1 MSAPGSE
8 DLPELDLV
16 EPVVQAGAAPPP
28 PKGTMAGDE
37 KEAPPVA
44 TTSWGDLPPV
54 LIIAM
59 RPQKAGAVLQVCGL
73 SALER
78 LVKQLLAAGH
88 AQVIIAS
95 DGTCVLPSPL
105 PAGAIE
111 RETPDDAAL
120 QALRKE
126 MENPTEYPADTVRP
140 RNSDLKLSIR
150 ITDAASVTRAE
161 DAIFAELKRGDLG
174 LVARHLNKPV
184 SFWITRN
191 VLCKIAVTPNQ
202 VTVGA
207 GIIGLIGALFVA
219 GGSYLSILFGLF
231 LAHVQSVLDGCDG
244 ELARVRF
251 QQSAIGEWLDTVV
264 DDALNIIL
272 FTCIAI
278 GVSGHVGSGRVGAVG
293 FFATLM
299 LIFYNVIAYRELLRQ
314 GEGGEVLKVRWWFN
328 GGKSMKEIFAA
339 GGGKDT
345 GAKAIVMAA
354 GRRDFFLAAWF
365 VLALLNMH
373 RTLVLYI
380 LIIGLVN
387 GAVAGGQLLWPP
399 KKPEPSSE

>member
-1 MSAPGSE
+1 
-8 DLPELDLV
+8 
-16 EPVVQAGAAPPP
+16 
-28 PKGTMAGDE
+28 MAGDE
-37 KEAPPVA
+37 TGAPPVA
-44 TTSWGDLPPV
+44 TVSWGDLPPV
-54 LIIAM
+54 LIVAM

-73 SALER
+73 TALER
-78 LVKQLLAAGH
+78 LVKQMLAVGH
-88 AQVIIAS
+88 AQVMIAS

-105 PAGAIE
+105 PPGAIE

-126 MENPTEYPADTVRP
+126 MENPAEYPADTVRP
-140 RNSDLKLSIR
+140 RNSDLKMSIR
-150 ITDAASVTRAE
+150 VTDKASVTRAE

-202 VTVGA
+202 VTIGA
-207 GIIGLIGALFVA
+207 GIIGLIGAMFVA

-231 LAHVQSVLDGCDG
+231 LTHVQSVLDGCDG

-251 QQSAIGEWLDTVV
+251 QQSAIGEWLDTIV

-272 FTCIAI
+272 FTCLAI
-278 GVSGHVGSGRVGAVG
+278 GISSYTGSGRVGAVG
-293 FFATLM
+293 FFATLLLM
-299 LIFYNVIAYRELLRQ
+299 FYNAIAYRELLRQ

-328 GGKSMKEIFAA
+328 GGKSLKEIYAA
-339 GGGKDT
+339 GGGKAT

-354 GRRDFFLAAWF
+354 GRRDFFLAAWV
-365 VLALLNMH
+365 VLSLFTFHRMILLYAL
-373 RTLVLYI
+373 V
-380 LIIGLVN
+380 IGMVN
-387 GAVAGGQLLWPP
+387 ATVAGGQLLWPP
-399 KKPEPSSE
+399 KKDAPSPQ

>member
-1 MSAPGSE
+1 MTDPGSE

-16 EPVVQAGAAPPP
+16 EPVITNGPPP
-28 PKGTMAGDE
+28 SPPRGTMAGEE
-37 KEAPPVA
+37 KESPPVA

-59 RPQKAGAVLQVCGL
+59 RPQKSGAVLQVCGL
-73 SALER
+73 TTLER
-78 LVKQLLAAGH
+78 LVKQLLAVGH
-88 AQVIIAS
+88 AQVMIAS
-95 DGTCVLPSPL
+95 DGTCVLPPL

-120 QALRKE
+120 QTLRTE
-126 MENPTEYPADTVRP
+126 MENPVEYPADTVHP
-140 RNSDLKLSIR
+140 RNSDLKISIR
-150 ITDAASVTRAE
+150 VTDSTSVNRAE

-207 GIIGLIGALFVA
+207 GVIGLIGALFVA

-231 LAHVQSVLDGCDG
+231 LAHIQSILDGCDG

-251 QQSAIGEWLDTVV
+251 QQSAIGEWLDTIV
-264 DDALNIIL
+264 DDGLNLIL
-272 FTCIAI
+272 FTCLAI
-278 GVSGHVGSGRVGAVG
+278 GISGYTGSGRVGAVG
-293 FFATLM
+293 FTATLLLM
-299 LIFYNVIAYRELLRQ
+299 FYNTIAYRELLRQ

-328 GGKSMKEIFAA
+328 SGKSLKEIYAS
-339 GGGKDT
+339 GGGKAT
-345 GAKAIVMAA
+345 GVRAIVMAA
-354 GRRDFFLAAWF
+354 GRRDFFLAAWV
-365 VLALLNMH
+365 VLALLGMH
-373 RTLVLYI
+373 RMILLYTLV
-380 LIIGLVN
+380 IGMVN
-387 GAVAGGQLLWPP
+387 GAVAAGQLLWPLKTVEKTP
-399 KKPEPSSE
+399 Q